1 MHLHAT
7 VSLWQREHED
17 GSYHAEKNG
26 WKLRVSWHPEPAP
39 GKDGK
44 PRGYT
49 WKAEGPDGKKA
60 ESPESIEE
68 IELAMAEAERA
79 TGAPPPAE
87 GVPAD
92 L

>member
-7 VSLWQREHED
+7 VALWQREED
-17 GSYHAEKNG
+17 GSYQAEKNG
-26 WKLRVSWHPEPAP
+26 WKLHVSWTPEPPP

-68 IELAMAEAERA
+68 IELAMAAAELVTGDAPVGEAA
-79 TGAPPPAE
+79 S
-87 GVPAD
+87 AD
-92 L
+92 